1 MHREGSPEVRHAGLS
16 AGSEVTAPMGTCML
30 GMLSRGRAGTVSRL
44 GSAGSPSPGSSTWC
58 PAPLPPAPQLPE
70 RRAGC
75 SHQPGGHHLPDTGL
89 HKTITQWDHPV
100 PSSLLSMCSGAGIS
114 FFSCFL
120 RLLYTQRHHTN
131 STAALL
137 FIPTYFW
144 CLASSECPDFPP
156 Y

>member
-1 MHREGSPEVRHAGLS
+1 MLQIAWDDLARSSIHVTEDSVCSNRVRIKIMSTSTSWGFRAYTDQKPEEMFPLD
-16 AGSEVTAPMGTCML
+16 VTL
-30 GMLSRGRAGTVSRL
+30 F
-44 GSAGSPSPGSSTWC
+44 
-58 PAPLPPAPQLPE
+58 
-70 RRAGC
+70 
-75 SHQPGGHHLPDTGL
+75 
-89 HKTITQWDHPV
+89 TQWDLPV

-114 FFSCFL
+114 FFSGFL
-120 RLLYTQRHHTN
+120 ELLYTQRHHTN